1 MLLKVVFPNGR
12 SSIYRTLEEIN
23 FNPVGY
29 RVLVPTKSG
38 KGATAIVV
46 KVLPDNGEEGILYAD
61 SFPDR
66 HPVVNPPTIE
76 LLKNFLLEYLTTLGE
91 TLFSLVPPWADW
103 YQETYV
109 VAVDKD
115 PVGVPK
121 SVKLI
126 FEELK
131 KRGRVPL
138 EKFVKKFDP
147 KVVKLLERHNLI
159 KVETKWVAPKVEE
172 VFYRL
177 KVKDREEFLKRLKR
191 VSQTRREEALK
202 LFNLFEYIDLPSKED
217 LKAEGISSATL
228 NFLKKKGIIEKVVL
242 NLAPFKETKLK
253 QETFKGGYTKPPE
266 ERELFKNFPLKGRL
280 KKVSELAEW
289 SLSKNRDLLLVVPS
303 YELFEFYRE
312 ELFKRFGDRLVVYHH
327 TLSQKEAIK
336 NWFRAAESFPKIV
349 LTTPQRAFMPV
360 NNIGAIVLEDE
371 FSPAYKQQ
379 RSPYLNLKR
388 LLFEYA
394 KLLKVPLVVFSNP
407 PSLELH
413 LISKTFKVEEN
424 TKDLRRV
431 LFDERDPFKES
442 GILELVKGSEALIL
456 VPKKGYSNLYCKR
469 CQIFLECPRCDSL
482 LYKDSDGLLQCPL
495 CGYKQ
500 KETACPRCGEETA
513 DFGYGVERVKEIL
526 SSVDGKFDVL
536 THPKEINREYPVVAV
551 LFSDAILS
559 LSDFRKGEELYAYL
573 KKAENLAA
581 EGGLFIVHSRVPD
594 HHAVRAVIEN
604 NGQLFYE
611 EEKEYRKLLELPPFA
626 RLYLIALNLKEE
638 NEALAKKLFKELKTS
653 LFNLPVE
660 VNLSK
665 APTFR
670 LRERYRYQILL
681 KLPLKVEREILKK
694 LSEVLKGVKNR
705 YKFAR
710 VIPNPR
716 SLL

>member
-1 MLLKVVFPNGR
+1 
-12 SSIYRTLEEIN
+12 
-23 FNPVGY
+23 
-29 RVLVPTKSG
+29 
-38 KGATAIVV
+38 
-46 KVLPDNGEEGILYAD
+46 
-61 SFPDR
+61 
-66 HPVVNPPTIE
+66 
-76 LLKNFLLEYLTTLGE
+76 
-91 TLFSLVPPWADW
+91 
-103 YQETYV
+103 
-109 VAVDKD
+109 
-115 PVGVPK
+115 
-121 SVKLI
+121 
-126 FEELK
+126 
-131 KRGRVPL
+131 
-138 EKFVKKFDP
+138 
-147 KVVKLLERHNLI
+147 
-159 KVETKWVAPKVEE
+159 
-172 VFYRL
+172 
-177 KVKDREEFLKRLKR
+177 
-191 VSQTRREEALK
+191 
-202 LFNLFEYIDLPSKED
+202 
-217 LKAEGISSATL
+217 
-228 NFLKKKGIIEKVVL
+228 
-242 NLAPFKETKLK
+242 
-253 QETFKGGYTKPPE
+253 
-266 ERELFKNFPLKGRL
+266 
-280 KKVSELAEW
+280 
-289 SLSKNRDLLLVVPS
+289 
-303 YELFEFYRE
+303 
-312 ELFKRFGDRLVVYHH
+312 
-327 TLSQKEAIK
+327 
-336 NWFRAAESFPKIV
+336 
-349 LTTPQRAFMPV
+349 MPV

-431 LFDERDPFKES
+431 LLDEKDPFKE
-442 GILELVKGSEALIL
+442 GGLLELVKGSEALIL

-482 LYKDSDGLLQCPL
+482 LYKDSDGLLHCPL

-500 KETACPRCGEETA
+500 KETACPRCGEETT

-526 SSVDGKFDVL
+526 SSLDGKFEVL
-536 THPKEINREYPVVAV
+536 THPKETNREYQVVAV
-551 LFSDAILS
+551 LFADAILS
-559 LSDFRKGEELYAYL
+559 LSDFRKSEELYAYL

-660 VNLSK
+660 VSLSK